1 MPAVPMVKVQR
12 IRDELLVDAE
22 RVVGVRHDLPDVR
35 RPAHESIVPAAVDD
49 RHSARPLGSI
59 GVGFTK
65 HVGELGDHSRP
76 AHRPTPRVGQF
87 ADVDRAGHVGV
98 AMTEQERNLVDAL
111 AGEQRPTRDGVSV
124 MRSSA

>member
-49 RHSARPLGSI
+49 RRFSAGPLGSI
-59 GVGFTK
+59 GVGSTE
-65 HVGELGDHSRP
+65 HVGELGDH
-76 AHRPTPRVGQF
+76 
-87 ADVDRAGHVGV
+87 
-98 AMTEQERNLVDAL
+98 L
-111 AGEQRPTRDGVSV
+111 
-124 MRSSA
+124 